1 MLVDDYVKKRLWST
15 KDQPKRVTVHY
26 FGDRRLATSEAE
38 TGVDE
43 VGALVDTGFIHN
55 H

>member
-1 MLVDDYVKKRLWST
+1 MLVDDYLKNRFWST
-15 KDQPKRVTVHY
+15 KDQSECVTEPAI
-26 FGDRRLATSEAE
+26 LETSEAE